1 MRNLIFLLAILVTGM
16 VSAQRSPIS
25 RTISGTIFN
34 VTQDGTEND
43 LAISTEGIYRV
54 VDEDFLNALY
64 EHGSM
69 SISARVFND
78 LVNPHY
84 RGPFRVLSFTRFAW
98 SPGDR
103 SDLLNSTDILDRDNL
118 PSDLSGSVNI
128 QGSELGNF
136 REFILTTSIG
146 SFTIIVSDD
155 LSSYTV
161 FPIGERVIQV
171 DEIASY
177 RSNGQCIPLDCQ
189 LGDGGTR
196 YIEILKPG
204 AYTISSPS
212 LNIEYIH
219 NQDGSSTQDLTD
231 VPACRVQN

>member
-1 MRNLIFLLAILVTGM
+1 MRNILLMLAILVTGM

-34 VTQDGTEND
+34 VTQDGTENN
-43 LAISTEGIYRV
+43 LAISTEGTYRV
-54 VDEDFLNALY
+54 VNEDFLDELY

-69 SISARVFND
+69 SISSRVFSD
-78 LVNPHY
+78 LINPHY

-98 SPGDR
+98 NPGDR
-103 SDLLNSTDILDRDNL
+103 SDLLDILDRDNL

-136 REFILTTSIG
+136 REFILTTNIG
-146 SFTIIVSDD
+146 SFTVIVSDD

-161 FPIGERVIQV
+161 FLIGSHSIQV

-177 RSNGQCIPLDCQ
+177 RSNGLCIPLDYQ

-196 YIEILKPG
+196 FIEVLKPG

-212 LNIEYIH
+212 FNIEYTH

-231 VPACRVQN
+231 TRACRN

>member
-1 MRNLIFLLAILVTGM
+1 MITILVAGM
-16 VSAQRSPIS
+16 VHAQRSPIS

-43 LAISTEGIYRV
+43 LAISTEGTYRV
-54 VDEDFLNALY
+54 VDGDFLNALY

-69 SISARVFND
+69 SISSRVFSD
-78 LVNPHY
+78 LINPHY
-84 RGPFRVLSFTRFAW
+84 RGRIEVLSFTRFAW
-98 SPGDR
+98 NPRDR
-103 SDLLNSTDILDRDNL
+103 ADLFFILDRNSL
-118 PSDLSGSVNI
+118 PTGLDGSIDI

-136 REFILTTSIG
+136 REFILTLNIG
-146 SFTIIVSDD
+146 SFTVIVNED

-177 RSNGQCIPLDCQ
+177 RSNGLCIPLDWQ

-196 YIEILKPG
+196 FIEILKPG

-219 NQDGSSTQDLTD
+219 NQDGSSTQDLTNTR
-231 VPACRVQN
+231 ACRNQN